1 MNPFV
6 YERPILLKQQQK
18 LNKKQNEN
26 LPISEKPTEVI
37 KKREQKKR
45 TKECILYIEKINPV
59 LSHSDRQHLIVIHGD
74 IEI

>member
-37 KKREQKKR
+37 KKREQKR
-45 TKECILYIEKINPV
+45 TKECTLYIEKINPV